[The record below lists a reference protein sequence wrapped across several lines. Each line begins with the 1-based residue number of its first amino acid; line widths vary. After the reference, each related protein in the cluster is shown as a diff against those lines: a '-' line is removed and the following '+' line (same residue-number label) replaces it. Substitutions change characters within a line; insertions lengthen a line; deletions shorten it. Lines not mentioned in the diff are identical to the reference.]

1 MKIKNAEF
9 LSATEDVSKCPP
21 PDKPEYA
28 MIGRSNVGKSSL
40 INMLTGRKKLAKIS
54 SRPGKTQ
61 TINHFLI
68 NDHWYLT
75 DLPGYGWAKVSRK
88 MQRRWLEMMEKYFL
102 LRRNLCLTF
111 VLIDARLEPQEIDLS
126 FVQWLGE
133 RNVPIAVIFTKT
145 DKQSRSRTNRNI
157 ELFERQLAQTWSE
170 LPEIFITSAIK
181 FAGKEEI
188 LDYIGSI
195 NQNLK
200 NNNKTQ

>member
-1 MKIKNAEF
+1 
-9 LSATEDVSKCPP
+9 
-21 PDKPEYA
+21 
-28 MIGRSNVGKSSL
+28 
-40 INMLTGRKKLAKIS
+40 
-54 SRPGKTQ
+54 
-61 TINHFLI
+61 
-68 NDHWYLT
+68 
-75 DLPGYGWAKVSRK
+75 
-88 MQRRWLEMMEKYFL
+88 MMEKYFL